1 MSEAR
6 RDSSSTSDDSH
17 VATNAWRM
25 LEAAHRA
32 GGDPLSD
39 LAATLASIDARALL
53 RETFDEP
60 NGPLHGFG
68 DSRTLLERGAGI
80 EVFRAMK
87 SCAKRALSPEVVDGS
102 QQFGSQRRC
111 GLLAFELV
119 VSATLVHH
127 QVLESRAPRESIE
140 ELLFALCGAEEPW
153 ITTLAARG
161 LKILGDLD
169 RDERGH
175 GLSQTG

>member
-68 DSRTLLERGAGI
+68 DSRTLLENN
-80 EVFRAMK
+80 
-87 SCAKRALSPEVVDGS
+87 S
-102 QQFGSQRRC
+102 
-111 GLLAFELV
+111 
-119 VSATLVHH
+119 
-127 QVLESRAPRESIE
+127 
-140 ELLFALCGAEEPW
+140 
-153 ITTLAARG
+153 
-161 LKILGDLD
+161 
-169 RDERGH
+169 
-175 GLSQTG
+175 